1 MRWFATIAIAA
12 CLAGAWGSVSA
23 QGASGSFDVV
33 VTLNGA
39 AAAQAAPERCVSE
52 LQSLAPI
59 AVVQVACLSASFVG
73 IEPGTSFFGRR
84 GGGER
89 LGLRRELQPSFALF
103 RDVVVQ
109 PGMGTVTALRILN
122 AINPAQDPIEVLIV
136 F

>member
-1 MRWFATIAIAA
+1 MRWLPTIALAA
-12 CLAGAWGSVSA
+12 CLAGAWGTASA
-23 QGASGSFDVV
+23 QGASGSFEVV
-33 VTLNGA
+33 VTLNGG

-59 AVVQVACLSASFVG
+59 AVIQVACLSGSFVG

-89 LGLRRELQPSFALF
+89 LGLRRDLQGAFALF
-103 RDVVVQ
+103 RDVEVQ

-122 AINPAQDPIEVLIV
+122 ANNPAQGPLEVLIV